1 MFILR
6 ILRVPRIAIHKNLF
20 ASLILNGISM
30 VMFKSILL
38 IPYIKKNE
46 EDLND
51 EGEDTLIKQV
61 QFFHAYKLTYIM

>member
-46 EDLND
+46 EDFNED
-51 EGEDTLIKQV
+51 GEDTLIKQV
-61 QFFHAYKLTYIM
+61 RCIYGYK